1 MIAKVQRKIGP
12 TWWDD
17 VDTIDLEGYES
28 TLVALLDQWMT
39 DNAKTGTYRIVIVQ
53 AVVSK

>member
-1 MIAKVQRKIGP
+1 MIAKVQRRIGP

-17 VDTIDLEGYES
+17 VDTIDLEGHES
-28 TLVALLDQWMT
+28 TLAALLEQWMT